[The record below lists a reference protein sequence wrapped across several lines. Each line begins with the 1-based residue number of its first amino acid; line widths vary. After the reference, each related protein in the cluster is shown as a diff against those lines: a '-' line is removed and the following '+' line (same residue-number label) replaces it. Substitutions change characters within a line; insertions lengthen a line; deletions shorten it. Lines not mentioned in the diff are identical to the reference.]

1 MRLAGRVAIVTG
13 GARGIGAAIVRRFLC
28 DGAAVAAV
36 DCSAPPDMD
45 ELLRNCR
52 ASRSELLWIEADV
65 ADTDTHEQIVRRTL
79 ERFGKLRVL
88 VNNAGIQIREPFL
101 AARLESWDRIFGVN
115 LKGPYFLSQRAALNM
130 DQGGRIINIASVH
143 DETPHRN
150 NSIYSITKAAMKML
164 TKSLAL
170 ELAER
175 RINVNSISPGAIGTD
190 INRDV
195 LSDEKVRRQ
204 LATSIPL
211 GRIGVPDDI
220 VGAAVYLASPE
231 SDYVTG
237 STLYVDGGLLLR

>member
-1 MRLAGRVAIVTG
+1 MKLEERVAIVTG
-13 GARGIGAAIVRRFLC
+13 GARGIGAAIARRFLRE
-28 DGAAVAAV
+28 GAAVAVV
-36 DCSAPPDMD
+36 DCSAPANVGQ
-45 ELLRNCR
+45 LLGDCGRCR
-52 ASRSELLWIEADV
+52 PEPLWIEADV

-79 ERFGKLRVL
+79 ERFGKLHIL

-150 NSIYSITKAAMKML
+150 NSIYCLTKAAMKML
-164 TKSLAL
+164 TKNLAL

-175 RINVNSISPGAIGTD
+175 HINVNSISPGAIGTD

-195 LSDEKVRRQ
+195 LSDEEFRRQ
-204 LATSIPL
+204 LAANIPL

-220 VGAAVYLASPE
+220 AGAAVYLACPD